1 MLFYMTENLCLAF
14 RQGNTVHFLYIVTCG
29 VRKWG
34 KTKEKGGAGFETS
47 TRFAAPDI
55 SEKYQ
60 SQIHRPLE
68 H

>member
-1 MLFYMTENLCLAF
+1 MGVSFCKA
-14 RQGNTVHFLYIVTCG
+14 IVTTVQFPYLEICG

-34 KTKEKGGAGFETS
+34 KRKGEAGAWYEDSGCIM
-47 TRFAAPDI
+47 AGDI
-55 SEKYQ
+55 SEQYQ